1 MRGALLGG
9 IVWAFAALHTPGL
22 AADFTDSAGR
32 HVDVPEHATR
42 IIPAGPP
49 ADVLLYALAPD
60 AMAGLVEP
68 WTSGQ
73 ATCVPEAF
81 RALAKIPRITAKAGV
96 ADVGVLKAFK
106 PGLVVDYG
114 DVNADYAALADKME
128 AALGTPYVLL
138 DGRLEAAPGVVRKLG
153 AALGR
158 GARAEEIA
166 GALDR
171 ALDRLAF
178 VKGVPPDARVAIY
191 YARGKDGLQAV
202 RAGSSL
208 GEALEL
214 AGARNVVPSGQ
225 GAFVAMKIED
235 VVALKPTVVILADPA
250 AGAPDSAL
258 RKALPAGTRFLF
270 DRGSPYPWMEKPPSI
285 NRLIGALALAER
297 LYPDRAKGDVA
308 EASALARVL
317 FGEAVETRGLAE

>member
-1 MRGALLGG
+1 MRVGLFGG
-9 IVWAFAALHTPGL
+9 IVWVFAAVHAPAS

-32 HVDVPEHATR
+32 HVDLPAHVAR

-60 AMAGLVEP
+60 TMSGLVEP
-68 WTSGQ
+68 WTSSQ

-81 RALAKIPRITAKAGV
+81 RALAKIPRITAKGGD
-96 ADVGVLKAFK
+96 ADVATLKAFK
-106 PGLVVDYG
+106 ADLVVDYG
-114 DVNADYAALADKME
+114 DVNADYAALADKMQV
-128 AALGTPYVLL
+128 ALGAPYLLL
-138 DGRLEAAPGVVRKLG
+138 DGKLEAAPGAVRKLG

-166 GALDR
+166 GAMER
-171 ALDRLAF
+171 ALARLAF
-178 VKGVPPDARVAIY
+178 AEALPTDRRVAVY

-214 AGARNVVPSGQ
+214 AGGRNVVQPGQ
-225 GAFVAMKIED
+225 GAFAMMKIED
-235 VVALKPTVVILADPA
+235 VTTLKPAVVILADPA
-250 AGAPDSAL
+250 AGAPDSPL
-258 RKALPAGTRFLF
+258 RKALPRGTRFLI
-270 DRGSPYPWMEKPPSI
+270 DRGSPYPWMEKPPSV

-297 LYPDRAKGDVA
+297 LYPEPAKGDA
-308 EASALARVL
+308 GEAAALARVL
-317 FGEAVETRGLAE
+317 FGDASEAQGLAE